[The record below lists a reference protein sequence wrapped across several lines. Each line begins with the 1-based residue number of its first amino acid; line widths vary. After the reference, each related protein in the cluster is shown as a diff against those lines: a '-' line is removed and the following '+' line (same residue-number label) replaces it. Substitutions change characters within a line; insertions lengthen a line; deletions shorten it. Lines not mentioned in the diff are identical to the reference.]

1 MCLWGNN
8 MEKLRNKITMA
19 IGVMCIAGAF
29 VNEPVNGYLII
40 SGMILIFMALM
51 DMFKWMDD

>member
-1 MCLWGNN
+1 
-8 MEKLRNKITMA
+8 MEKLRNKIAMA

-29 VNEPVNGYLII
+29 VNEPVSGYLII

-51 DMFKWMDD
+51 DMFRWMDD